1 MKKNSEKIWRGLTT
15 TTASL
20 LAVVIGG
27 ASIANARVDFI
38 NGKLGTSSYKVE
50 QAEEGEDGIYFASE
64 YDNLEDLV
72 QAKEELAA
80 EISSEGSVLFKNDNQ
95 TLPLDKS
102 SDKVTLWGLNS
113 HLPGLGGLIGSS
125 VVVDAEDGHVADGIE
140 EAMAERGFQVKEKMK
155 EFYASDVCAQ
165 YYRKATFFGNEV
177 PGHSLV
183 PAFAESYSESD
194 TYIVGEAPASLYTEE
209 VLVSAKDTAAVVV
222 LSRDSSEASDYST
235 NMKDPNGDSFTTPMS
250 ISAYEREMIQLAK
263 ENSNGKVI
271 VVINSDVP
279 MEIEELKDDPEIGA
293 ILWAGLPGMNGFL
306 GVCDVLSGDVNPS
319 GHISDTYAVNSTS
332 APAMTNFGLYMYT
345 NNSTAG
351 EEAELTEADKA
362 DWYVTETEGIYVGY
376 KYYETRYEDSI
387 LGQGNAST
395 TEGSSTGDSWNYSD
409 EVTYPFGYGL
419 SYTTFSQVLESVN
432 VTVGEKGTAKVTVTN
447 TGDVAG
453 KDVVQLYVQVPY
465 IIGGLEKSAVQLLD
479 FGKTKV
485 LKPGESQTI
494 EIEFDPEYMASYDE
508 NLKKDD
514 GTLGAWVL
522 DAGEYYFT
530 IGNGAHQALNNIIA
544 AKTGTTEQLI
554 KTTEE
559 ETIQPENVT
568 SIQLQA
574 DTETYSVNV
583 ENALQDCDINNLI
596 PDTAE
601 YTTRSDWS
609 KGWKEVE
616 SITPTDDMMK
626 GLTNATYELT
636 ENSDEEV
643 VWGADNGLRAVDFI
657 LTNDDGSFAGILPL
671 SDPKWD
677 QLMDQL
683 TLTEA
688 ANFIEKAGD
697 KNFEKLDSISLPE
710 AIWYDGPIGFSYDQI
725 AGYLTRWTETN
736 EDEPTYVSEKDNC
749 AEYSMS
755 SMPTEPV
762 VAATFNKELVERE
775 GELFGEDGLW
785 ANANSIAAPGLN
797 IHRTPY
803 CSRNHEYYSEDAML
817 TNLLGQAVCKGG
829 ISKGIMMMPK
839 HFAMNHQELN
849 RSGVST
855 FFTEQAGREN
865 ELRAFQGVM
874 ENNYAQGI
882 MTGFNRLG
890 TVFSGGYEG
899 TQWQI
904 ARNEWGY
911 EGWFVT
917 DMVNG
922 ADYMNWRDVV
932 FGGGGGCLT
941 TSAYENSNIGSMT
954 SDENLEL
961 IAKDSAFQKKMKEAI
976 KYFVYNT
983 IASNDMN
990 GITASTRYVKI
1001 MTWWQIAFI
1010 AAEVFFALSTLIFA
1024 VMYVHSATKKEN
1036 FIIIEEGEK
1045 NELSEK

>member
-20 LAVVIGG
+20 LAIVIGG

-50 QAEEGEDGIYFASE
+50 KTDDGADGIYFASE

-102 SDKVTLWGLNS
+102 SERVTLWGLNS

-125 VVVDAEDGHVADGIE
+125 VVADAEDGQVAYGIE
-140 EAMAERGFQVKEKMK
+140 EAMTERGFLVNEKMK
-155 EFYASDVCAQ
+155 EFYASDVCAP
-165 YYRKATFFGNEV
+165 YYRKAAFFGNEV

-194 TYIVGEAPASLYTEE
+194 TYIVGEAPANLYTED
-209 VLVSAKDTAAVVV
+209 VLASAKDTAAVVV

-235 NMKDPNGDSFTTPMS
+235 SMKDPNGDSFTTPMS

-271 VVINSDVP
+271 VVVNSDVP
-279 MEIEELKDDPEIGA
+279 MEIEELKDDPEIKA
-293 ILWAGLPGMNGFL
+293 ILWTGLPGMNGFL

-319 GHISDTYAVNSTS
+319 GHISDTYAVSSTS

-345 NNSTAG
+345 NNSAAG
-351 EEAELTEADKA
+351 AEAELTEADKA
-362 DWYVTETEGIYVGY
+362 DWYVAETEGIYVGY
-376 KYYETRYEDSI
+376 KYYETRYEDSV

-419 SYTTFSQVLESVN
+419 SYTTFSQVLESVD

-465 IIGGLEKSAVQLLD
+465 IKGGLEKSAVQLLD

-485 LKPGESQTI
+485 LEPGESQTI
-494 EIEFDPEYMASYDE
+494 EIAFDPEYMASYDE

-554 KTTEE
+554 KTTED

-601 YTTRSDWS
+601 YTTRSNWS

-616 SITPTDDMMK
+616 SITPTDEMMK

-657 LTNDDGSFAGILPL
+657 LTNDDGSFAGVLPL

-683 TLTEA
+683 TLKEA

-829 ISKGIMMMPK
+829 ISKGVMMMPK

-849 RSGVST
+849 RAGVST

-911 EGWFVT
+911 EGWIVT

-932 FGGGGGCLT
+932 FGSGGGCLT

-954 SDENLEL
+954 SDENLKL

-1024 VMYVHSATKKEN
+1024 VMYVRSATKKEN